1 MSKKDWI
8 EVTAS
13 MLGGAGIGAALMYFF
28 DPQLGDERR
37 SECRENVGNAMSST
51 GETLGE
57 TWESFSDKARSSGRS
72 LAETAGAWASR
83 TGDYLQSAASD
94 ASDRGRQFSKAT
106 RGYARSAR
114 NTAGDWMG
122 WNDGPSAGSIAGI
135 TAGAVGALALGAG
148 LMFLLDPSQGRRR
161 RALIRDKAVSS
172 AHQAQ
177 RYAASTGR
185 HLGNKAQ
192 GWAAEA
198 RSMAGQAGEKI
209 SDAKDA
215 VTQKMGDAKN
225 AVTEKLSGSSTSTG
239 SRQATGSTTMGTSTG
254 ASTGASCPPG
264 LV

>member
-13 MLGGAGIGAALMYFF
+13 MLGGAGIGAAIMYFF

-37 SECRENVGNAMSST
+37 SECRENIGDAMSAT

-57 TWESFSDKARSSGRS
+57 TWESFSEKARNSGRS

-83 TGDYLQSAASD
+83 TGEYLQSAASD
-94 ASDRGRQFSKAT
+94 ASDQGRRASRAA

-114 NTAGDWMG
+114 NTASDWMG
-122 WNDGPSAGSIAGI
+122 YNSGPSAGSVAGI

-177 RYAASTGR
+177 RYASSTGR

-198 RSMAGQAGEKI
+198 RSMASQAGEKI
-209 SDAKDA
+209 GDAKDA
-215 VTQKMGDAKN
+215 VTKKMGDAKD
-225 AVTEKLSGSSTSTG
+225 AVKEKLSGSSTGTG
-239 SRQATGSTTMGTSTG
+239 TRQATASTMGTSTG
-254 ASTGASCPPG
+254 PNCPPG
-264 LV
+264 LL